1 MTTCAQFVAP
11 LSGLSNRKERRMSE
25 QEPDEIL
32 AATDLTEG
40 EVAAIQES
48 QQEPETADP
57 DDPEVS

>member
-1 MTTCAQFVAP
+1 
-11 LSGLSNRKERRMSE
+11 MSE